1 MVAIGKKSHYVPEDI
16 GPGVFVI
23 ANDALIYGD
32 VAAYGG

>member
-1 MVAIGKKSHYVPEDI
+1 MVAIGKKSQFLSEDA

-32 VAAYGG
+32 IAAYGG